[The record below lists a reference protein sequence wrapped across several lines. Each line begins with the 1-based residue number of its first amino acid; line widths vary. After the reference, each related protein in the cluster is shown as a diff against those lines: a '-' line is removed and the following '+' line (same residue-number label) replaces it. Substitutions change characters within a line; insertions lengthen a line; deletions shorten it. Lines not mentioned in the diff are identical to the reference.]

1 MAFDQYRNLRDKGRF
16 VFGPSHM
23 TWDEIW
29 DKYEAQIMEEESSN
43 STDTDG
49 MPEKSGARR
58 RWWIKKD
65 EDESVTM
72 RTYRRILERS
82 CETNQVF
89 DSLFLKDTTDDD
101 DVSDNLAEISAKLEE
116 DVRMVLLRPK
126 ESANMMDKQ
135 QKAEKMQRKARE
147 KEERNQRKAGEKEEK
162 ARRKLKEKEERAQ
175 QKNGEKEVKTQ
186 RKAEKKDKKKR

>member
-1 MAFDQYRNLRDKGRF
+1 
-16 VFGPSHM
+16 
-23 TWDEIW
+23 
-29 DKYEAQIMEEESSN
+29 MEEDSSN
-43 STDTDG
+43 STNTDR

-58 RWWIKKD
+58 PWWIKKD

-89 DSLFLKDTTDDD
+89 HSLFLKDTTDND
-101 DVSDNLAEISAKLEE
+101 DVSDNLAEISAKIEE
-116 DVRMVLLRPK
+116 DMRMVLLRLK

-135 QKAEKMQRKARE
+135 QKTEKMQRKARE

-175 QKNGEKEVKTQ
+175 QKT
-186 RKAEKKDKKKR
+186 EKKK